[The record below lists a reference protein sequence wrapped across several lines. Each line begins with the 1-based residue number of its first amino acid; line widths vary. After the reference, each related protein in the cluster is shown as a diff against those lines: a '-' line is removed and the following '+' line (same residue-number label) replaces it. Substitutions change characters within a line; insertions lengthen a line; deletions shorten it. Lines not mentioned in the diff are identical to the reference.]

1 METIVLNIRWA
12 GYLLFAIGLI
22 NWRYQN
28 SFEKG
33 APLWMFGLA
42 LIIGTYIPA
51 VSKFMTSKV
60 GVIVIAIVVA
70 LLLLML
76 SLIHISSP
84 RDRQKSRMPSSA

>member
-51 VSKFMTSKV
+51 VTKVMATKV
-60 GVIVIAIVVA
+60 GATVVA
-70 LLLLML
+70 ALVALMLLL
-76 SLIHISSP
+76 
-84 RDRQKSRMPSSA
+84 AFAA

>member
-1 METIVLNIRWA
+1 METIVLNMRWA

-42 LIIGTYIPA
+42 LIVGTYIPA
-51 VSKFMTSKV
+51 VSKVITTKV
-60 GVIVIAIVVA
+60 GATIIAIIVA
-70 LLLLML
+70 LLLML
-76 SLIHISSP
+76 
-84 RDRQKSRMPSSA
+84 AFFA

>member
-1 METIVLNIRWA
+1 METLVLNIRWA

-22 NWRYQN
+22 NWTYQN

-51 VSKFMTSKV
+51 VSKVMSTKV
-60 GVIVIAIVVA
+60 GSSIIAIFVA
-70 LLLLML
+70 LLLVM
-76 SLIHISSP
+76 
-84 RDRQKSRMPSSA
+84 AFTA

>member
-51 VSKFMTSKV
+51 VSKVMATKI
-60 GVIVIAIVVA
+60 GATVIAIIVA
-70 LLLLML
+70 LLLVLGFV
-76 SLIHISSP
+76 
-84 RDRQKSRMPSSA
+84 A

>member
-22 NWRYQN
+22 NWVYQN

-42 LIIGTYIPA
+42 LIVGTYIPA
-51 VSKFMTSKV
+51 VTKVIATKV
-60 GVIVIAIVVA
+60 GAAVIAILVA
-70 LLLLML
+70 LLLVL
-76 SLIHISSP
+76 
-84 RDRQKSRMPSSA
+84 AFTA

>member
-33 APLWMFGLA
+33 SPLWMFGLA

-51 VSKFMTSKV
+51 ISKV
-60 GVIVIAIVVA
+60 MTTKVGATIIAALIA
-70 LLLLML
+70 LLLL
-76 SLIHISSP
+76 I
-84 RDRQKSRMPSSA
+84 AFTA

>member
-42 LIIGTYIPA
+42 VIIGTYIPA
-51 VSKFMTSKV
+51 VTKV
-60 GVIVIAIVVA
+60 MATKLGITIIAILVA
-70 LLLLML
+70 LLLVM
-76 SLIHISSP
+76 
-84 RDRQKSRMPSSA
+84 AFVA

>member
-51 VSKFMTSKV
+51 INKLIATKL
-60 GVIVIAIVVA
+60 GATIIAILVA
-70 LLLLML
+70 VMLL
-76 SLIHISSP
+76 I
-84 RDRQKSRMPSSA
+84 AFTA

>member
-22 NWRYQN
+22 NWVYQN

-42 LIIGTYIPA
+42 LIVGTYIPA
-51 VSKFMTSKV
+51 VTKVMATKV
-60 GVIVIAIVVA
+60 GATLIATLIA
-70 LLLLML
+70 LLLVM
-76 SLIHISSP
+76 
-84 RDRQKSRMPSSA
+84 AFTA

>member
-42 LIIGTYIPA
+42 LIVGTYIPA
-51 VSKFMTSKV
+51 VTKV
-60 GVIVIAIVVA
+60 MATKAGATIIAVLVAILLVVA
-70 LLLLML
+70 FT
-76 SLIHISSP
+76 
-84 RDRQKSRMPSSA
+84 A

>member
-51 VSKFMTSKV
+51 VTKAMASKV
-60 GVIVIAIVVA
+60 GATIIATLIA
-70 LLLLML
+70 LLLVL
-76 SLIHISSP
+76 
-84 RDRQKSRMPSSA
+84 AFTA

>member
-33 APLWMFGLA
+33 APVWMFGLA
-42 LIIGTYIPA
+42 LIIGSYIPA
-51 VSKFMTSKV
+51 VTKVMATKV
-60 GVIVIAIVVA
+60 GATIIAVLVI
-70 LLLLML
+70 LLLVM
-76 SLIHISSP
+76 
-84 RDRQKSRMPSSA
+84 AFTA

>member
-33 APLWMFGLA
+33 APLWMFGLV
-42 LIIGTYIPA
+42 LIIGTYVPA
-51 VSKFMTSKV
+51 ITKLMATKIGASIIS
-60 GVIVIAIVVA
+60 VIVVVM
-70 LLLLML
+70 LLV
-76 SLIHISSP
+76 
-84 RDRQKSRMPSSA
+84 AFTA

>member
-51 VSKFMTSKV
+51 ISKV
-60 GVIVIAIVVA
+60 MTTKVGATIIAALVA
-70 LLLLML
+70 LLLL
-76 SLIHISSP
+76 I
-84 RDRQKSRMPSSA
+84 AFTA

>member
-1 METIVLNIRWA
+1 MNVRWA

-28 SFEKG
+28 SFQKG

-51 VSKFMTSKV
+51 VSKVMATKI
-60 GVIVIAIVVA
+60 GATVIAIIVA
-70 LLLLML
+70 LLLVLGFV
-76 SLIHISSP
+76 
-84 RDRQKSRMPSSA
+84 A

>member
-42 LIIGTYIPA
+42 VVIGTYIPA
-51 VSKFMTSKV
+51 VTKV
-60 GVIVIAIVVA
+60 MATKLGITIIAVLVA
-70 LLLLML
+70 LLLVM
-76 SLIHISSP
+76 
-84 RDRQKSRMPSSA
+84 AFVA

>member
-51 VSKFMTSKV
+51 VNRLIATKLGAT
-60 GVIVIAIVVA
+60 IIAILVA
-70 LLLLML
+70 VMLL
-76 SLIHISSP
+76 I
-84 RDRQKSRMPSSA
+84 AFTA

>member
-51 VSKFMTSKV
+51 VSKLMTTKI
-60 GVIVIAIVVA
+60 GAIVIAVGVA
-70 LLLLML
+70 LLLTL
-76 SLIHISSP
+76 
-84 RDRQKSRMPSSA
+84 AFAA